1 MIVSVRRF
9 TFALPRLAWKMV
21 KKKVAHSTKPTEEKQ
36 GFLESF
42 QTMLEAQNS
51 LAFKNL
57 NDR

>member
-1 MIVSVRRF
+1 
-9 TFALPRLAWKMV
+9 MV